1 MTSIEIPKVVIIKK
15 QLPVA
20 KEHQLELDLLLPEL
34 IIVKEKPKDE
44 IKRGILVTNLFGD
57 EKI

>member
-1 MTSIEIPKVVIIKK
+1 MTSIKIPKVVIIKK
-15 QLPVA
+15 QPPVA
-20 KEHQLELDLLLPEL
+20 KEYQLELDLLLPEL